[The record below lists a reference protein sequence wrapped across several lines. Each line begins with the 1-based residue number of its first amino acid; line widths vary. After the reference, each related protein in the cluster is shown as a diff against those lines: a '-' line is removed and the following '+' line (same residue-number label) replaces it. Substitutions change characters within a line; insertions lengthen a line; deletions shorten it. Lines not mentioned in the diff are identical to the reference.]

1 MPSLKA
7 SSTVAIHLIKG
18 GEQQVV
24 TVPLR
29 RMELDGTLVLALR
42 HPVGLQIGR
51 QLTISIPTDGDWQTQ
66 RVRVEAPRFK
76 PHDDA
81 GLLRLVVVPWSAATS
96 DLDEPDAPPDPPAET
111 AVAGP
116 APAEPSSS
124 LKPPA
129 GPAAAGPVRA
139 ELRKWQGRHPAGS
152 VALQLKSGRV
162 RTMTSRHIDDEGAL
176 VLTTRRATTLSDGDE
191 VKLAWSERQGWLT
204 ASTVVAPVRPEGH
217 PDAGLLRLEL
227 QGAPQEQR
235 ERRSG
240 ERRPMKL
247 GLRGTIE
254 RGAPLVK
261 GTRFEWSTIDVS
273 VGGAAFITDVDLAP
287 GDRVKLRLIGPSGQL
302 PGGEF
307 GAEVLRVHPLPEGTE
322 RKIVLIWRDPPSEFR
337 KALQRLIE
345 ADR

>member
-7 SSTVAIHLIKG
+7 SSTVAIHLVKG
-18 GEQQVV
+18 GEPQVV

-66 RVRVEAPRFK
+66 RVRVEGPRFK
-76 PHDDA
+76 PHEDA
-81 GLLRLVVVPWSAATS
+81 GLLRLVVVPWGDASPYASES
-96 DLDEPDAPPDPPAET
+96 D
-111 AVAGP
+111 
-116 APAEPSSS
+116 
-124 LKPPA
+124 A
-129 GPAAAGPVRA
+129 GPAAAHAESAPAAGPPSESKPGAPAATGPVRA
-139 ELRKWQGRHPAGS
+139 ELRQWQGRHPSGS

-176 VLTTRRATTLSDGDE
+176 VLTARRPTVLSDGDE

-204 ASTVVAPVRPEGH
+204 AATVVAPARPEGH
-217 PDAGLLRLEL
+217 PDAGFLRLVL

-235 ERRSG
+235 ERRSS

-254 RGAPLVK
+254 RAAPALK
-261 GTRFEWSTIDVS
+261 GTRFEWSTVDVS
-273 VGGAAFITDVDLAP
+273 AGGAAFITDVDLAA
-287 GDRVKLRLIGPSGQL
+287 GDRVRLRLIGPSGQL

-307 GAEVLRVHPLPEGTE
+307 GAEVLRLQPLPEGTE
-322 RKIVLIWRDPPSEFR
+322 RRVVIIWRDPPAEFR